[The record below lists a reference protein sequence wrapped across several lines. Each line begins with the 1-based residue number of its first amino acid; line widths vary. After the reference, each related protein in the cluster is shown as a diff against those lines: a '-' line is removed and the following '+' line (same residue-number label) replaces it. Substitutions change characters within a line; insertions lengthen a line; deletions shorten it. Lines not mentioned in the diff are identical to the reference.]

1 MKEPEVHEPMSSAG
15 LLAGRTALVTG
26 SGGGIGRGIALAFA
40 AAGAQVIIAAR
51 RALTGDEVAREIVAA
66 GGKALSVQ
74 TDVSRRSEVEAAVAR
89 AVEAYGGLDILVHN
103 ASSGRSPEP
112 AMLEN
117 VTDELWDAHASV
129 AVRAAFHC
137 AQAAFPHF
145 RARGGGRYIL
155 LTSTVALQGSAYL
168 PVYAAVKN
176 AQRGFVKALAREW
189 GPLGIHV
196 NAIAPAAET
205 PAVTR
210 YFEQNPQLRAGAIA
224 RLPLRRMG
232 EPRADIG
239 AAAVFLAGDG
249 GRFITGQTLV
259 VDGGNYT
266 CL

>member
-1 MKEPEVHEPMSSAG
+1 MSKAG
-15 LLAGRTALVTG
+15 ELAGRTALVTG

-40 AAGAQVIIAAR
+40 EAGANVILAAR
-51 RALTGDEVAREIVAA
+51 RAVTGDEVAREILAM

-74 TDVSRRSEVEAAVAR
+74 TDVARRSEVDAAVAR
-89 AVEAYGGLDILVHN
+89 GVEMFGGLHIMVHN

-112 AMLEN
+112 ARLEE

-129 AVRAAFHC
+129 AIRAAFHC

-145 RARGGGRYIL
+145 RSQGGGRFIL
-155 LTSTVALQGSAYL
+155 LTSTVAMQGSAYL

-189 GPLGIHV
+189 GPLGIV
-196 NAIAPAAET
+196 ANAIAPAAES
-205 PAVTR
+205 PAVTK
-210 YFEQNPQLRAGAIA
+210 YFEQNPHLREGAMA
-224 RLPLRRMG
+224 RLPLRRLG
-232 EPRADIG
+232 DPRADIG

-249 GRFITGQTLV
+249 SRYITGQTLV